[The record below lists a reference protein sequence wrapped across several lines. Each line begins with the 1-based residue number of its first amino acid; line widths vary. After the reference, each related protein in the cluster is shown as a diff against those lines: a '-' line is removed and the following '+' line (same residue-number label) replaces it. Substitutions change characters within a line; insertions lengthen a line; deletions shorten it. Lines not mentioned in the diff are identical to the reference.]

1 MAPDLIEDFI
11 AFLYATQPDS
21 TVCPQCG
28 SELESDESGELYC
41 PNCDE

>member
-11 AFLYATQPDS
+11 AFLYATQSDRP
-21 TVCPQCG
+21 VCPQCG
-28 SELESDESGELYC
+28 GELEDDESGERHC